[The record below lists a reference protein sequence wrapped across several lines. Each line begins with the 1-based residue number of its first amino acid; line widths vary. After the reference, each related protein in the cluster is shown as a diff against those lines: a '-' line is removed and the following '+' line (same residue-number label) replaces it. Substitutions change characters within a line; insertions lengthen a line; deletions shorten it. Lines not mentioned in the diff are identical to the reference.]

1 MKALRPLYL
10 LPLAAG
16 LLISACDDGGP
27 TAPDLQ
33 NLTLEEELTLE
44 VLADPASTEV
54 ALAMATAQTG
64 AAHRR
69 GRAWS
74 PGEDLTAQAE
84 HQFRNAEQ
92 AFAQGD
98 LVRAMERHR
107 EGRRLVAQAMEGAG
121 GPRALGALVERL
133 ESLPLTVAADPDGW
147 HDPQGFGFQM
157 AGLAEGARNAYRR
170 GNRIRAGEM
179 GVLAEQAVRLRQRDQ
194 THALVGNP
202 DVTVQLGA
210 QAVALAERIIGEEG
224 TDDER
229 MDFLEVAKGF
239 QEKAE
244 EALLAG
250 DLRTAVHC
258 AHLAQW
264 WALKAVVLPDGVT
277 EEEID
282 ALQDLAQTLLDEAS
296 SAVASDPTEL
306 KEALLQR
313 ATRLL
318 EAGQSNRNNGTC
330 RGLGAL
336 WQSAVIAAYL
346 VA

>member
-1 MKALRPLYL
+1 MKALRPLRFV
-10 LPLAAG
+10 PLMGG
-16 LLISACDDGGP
+16 LLLAACDDGGP
-27 TAPDLQ
+27 TGPNLES
-33 NLTLEEELTLE
+33 LTLEEQLTLE
-44 VLADPASTEV
+44 VLADPTTAEV
-54 ALAMATAQTG
+54 ALALATTQTG

-74 PGEDLTAQAE
+74 PGEDITAQAE

-133 ESLPLTVAADPDGW
+133 ESLPVTVAADPDGF
-147 HDPQGFGFQM
+147 HDPQGFGVQM
-157 AGLAEGARNAYRR
+157 AGLAEGARNAYRK

-194 THALVGNP
+194 THALAGNP
-202 DVTVQLGA
+202 ELKVELGA
-210 QAVALAERIIGEEG
+210 QAVALAERILGEEG
-224 TDDER
+224 TADER

-239 QEKAE
+239 QSKAE
-244 EALLAG
+244 ESLLAG
-250 DLRTAVHC
+250 ELRWAAHY

-277 EEEID
+277 EEEIE
-282 ALQDLAQTLLDEAS
+282 ALQELAQTLFDDAS
-296 SAVASDPTEL
+296 AAVESDPTEL

-313 ATRLL
+313 AARLL
-318 EAGQSNRNNGTC
+318 EAGRSNQNNGTC

-336 WQSAVIAAYL
+336 WQSAVISAYL
-346 VA
+346 VS